1 MVAGAR
7 PELDSEGGEIMKID
21 MSRRGFVRSVGAAV
35 SLGSLGSIA
44 SLAFAQS
51 GITANEVVDR
61 IRKKLAG
68 EGVVWSPSAF
78 DGFHLGDPNTIVTGV
93 ATTFQPT
100 LSVLQRATAA
110 GRNLVVCHESTYWD
124 GFDPVESL
132 RNDPVCRA
140 KIRFGEQ
147 HKMVVWRIHDHWH
160 RRKPDPI
167 FMGLARKLDWVQYY
181 DAENRPRHYS
191 IPEMSLAE
199 AARHIQQRLG
209 TQNVVVVGD
218 PNLRV
223 RTIGDCAH
231 VLSSVLPALRLYDVA
246 LVGETPE
253 HDTFEY
259 VRDAVALGHKKAV
272 LMISHEGLE
281 EWGMEACAEWLK
293 PLVPE
298 VPVQWVSS
306 GEPFRVPAIR
316 I

>member
-1 MVAGAR
+1 
-7 PELDSEGGEIMKID
+7 MKTALT
-21 MSRRGFVRSVGAAV
+21 RRGFVGAVVSTAPLLLGQHSVT
-35 SLGSLGSIA
+35 A
-44 SLAFAQS
+44 S
-51 GITANEVVDR
+51 EVVDR
-61 IRKKLAG
+61 IKKKLAD
-68 EGVVWSPSAF
+68 EGVVWGPSAF
-78 DGFHLGDPNTIVTGV
+78 DGFHLGDPNTVVTGI

-100 LSVLQRATAA
+100 LNVLQRAAAA

-124 GFDPVESL
+124 GFDPVDSL
-132 RNDPVCRA
+132 KNDPVCRA

-147 HKMVVWRIHDHWH
+147 NKMAVWRIHDHWH

-167 FMGLARKLDWVQYY
+167 FIGLARKLDWLQYY
-181 DAENRPRHYS
+181 DAENRSRQYS
-191 IPEMSLAE
+191 IHEMSLE
-199 AARHIQQRLG
+199 DAARHIQRRLG

-218 PNLRV
+218 RNLKV

-246 LVGETPE
+246 LVGETPQ

-259 VRDAVALGHKKAV
+259 ERDAIALGLKKGM

-298 VPVQWVSS
+298 TSVQWVSS
-306 GEPFRVPAIR
+306 GDPFQVPVIHT
-316 I
+316 

>member
-1 MVAGAR
+1 
-7 PELDSEGGEIMKID
+7 MKTGLT
-21 MSRRGFVRSVGAAV
+21 RRGFVGAVV
-35 SLGSLGSIA
+35 SA
-44 SLAFAQS
+44 APLALAQH
-51 GITANEVVDR
+51 GVTANEVVDR
-61 IRKKLAG
+61 IKKKLAE
-68 EGVVWSPSAF
+68 EGVVWGPSAF
-78 DGFHLGDPNTIVTGV
+78 DGFHLGDPNTVVTGI

-100 LSVLQRATAA
+100 LDVLHRAAKA

-132 RNDPVCRA
+132 MNDPVCRA

-147 HKMVVWRIHDHWH
+147 HKMAVWRIHDHWH

-167 FMGLARKLDWVQYY
+167 FVGLARKLDWLQYY
-181 DAENRPRHYS
+181 DAENRPRHYTL
-191 IPEMSLAE
+191 PEISLEE
-199 AARHIQQRLG
+199 AARHIQRRLG

-218 PNLRV
+218 RNLKI

-246 LVGETPE
+246 LVGETPQ

-259 VRDAVALGHKKAV
+259 VRDAIALGMKKGV

-298 VPVQWVSS
+298 LSVEWLSS
-306 GEPFRVPAIR
+306 GDPFQVPAPYIAAR
-316 I
+316 SASI